1 MRSKW
6 LFVSSLVGLLLV
18 GFIATSLISYHVAN
32 DSIVRHLEEQMLP
45 LTSDNI
51 YSEIQRDLLQPVV
64 ISSLMANDTFVHEWA
79 LAGEQDPQRMAAYLA
94 HISQTYDTI
103 TSFYVSEQTR
113 QYYHASGILKEVSE
127 DDPADAWYFRSRAI
141 RDDYEINVD
150 RDTAEPSRLSVFVN
164 YRVLDETGRL
174 IGVTGIGLSMDIVAA
189 LIESYQ
195 HRYSREIFFVDRQG
209 EITVHGNNFDRDLHL
224 SNQDGLNR
232 VHTRILTSPSSSL
245 SYKTSEGNT
254 VYLNS
259 RLIPEFDWFLVVEQ
273 DNGPE
278 TERLEGVLLVNV
290 LISIGISLVV
300 LLTAYFTVGGYQR
313 RLEKMATRDK
323 LTNAASRHVFDDIFW
338 RANKRCQRKGT
349 SLCLIAIDI
358 DKFKAINDRFG
369 HQYGDRV
376 IQTIANIIDSQIRD
390 GDVLCRWGGEE
401 FLVLLEACSLERT
414 TDIAEK
420 TRHIVANHSF
430 HLANKVHHF
439 TISLGVA
446 EQLPEE
452 TQDGLLHRCDEAL
465 YQSKRAGRN
474 RCTVAESLTESEDK
488 PPDHPPEK
496 PPRPLPIPS

>member
-6 LFVSSLVGLLLV
+6 LFVSLLVGLLLV
-18 GFIATSLISYHVAN
+18 GFVATSLISYHVAN
-32 DSIVRHLEEQMLP
+32 DSIVRQLEEQMLP

-79 LAGEQDPQRMAAYLA
+79 REGEQDAQRMADYLA
-94 HISQTYDTI
+94 HISHKYEAI

-113 QYYHASGILKEVSE
+113 RYYHASGILKEVSA
-127 DDPADAWYFRSRAI
+127 DDPADAWYFRSRDM
-141 RDDYEINVD
+141 RTRYEINVD
-150 RDTAEPSRLSVFVN
+150 SDTADPSRLSVFVN

-189 LIESYQ
+189 LIENYQ
-195 HRYSREIFFVDRQG
+195 QRYSREIFFVNREG
-209 EITVHGNNFDRDLHL
+209 RITVHSSNFDRDLHL

-232 VHTRILTSPSSSL
+232 LFTRILTSPSSSL
-245 SYKTSEGNT
+245 SYKTSDDNT

-273 DNGPE
+273 VNDPAA
-278 TERLEGVLLVNV
+278 ERLEGVLLVNV

-323 LTNAASRHVFDDIFW
+323 LTNAASRHVFDDIFR
-338 RANKRCQRKGT
+338 RASKRCHRKGT

-376 IQTIANIIDSQIRD
+376 IQTIAGIINSQIRD

-401 FLVLLEACSLERT
+401 FLVLLETCSLERAT
-414 TDIAEK
+414 EIAE
-420 TRHIVANHSF
+420 RVRQVVADYSF
-430 HLANKVHHF
+430 RFANKVHHF

-446 EQLPEE
+446 QQLPEE

-465 YQSKRAGRN
+465 YQSKRTGRN
-474 RCTVAESLTESEDK
+474 RCTVAESL
-488 PPDHPPEK
+488 PEGEVQAA
-496 PPRPLPIPS
+496 